1 MTVRQHVDDRHQMI
15 QSEILRMWGI
25 AGDMVRLAV
34 EAVISGDTELARRVI
49 EMDDEVDAIEKNT
62 LDETVRA
69 VALEAPVA
77 SDLRM
82 LVCTLGVVGEVEKV
96 ADDAVKL
103 ARRSTKLSG
112 HFPAEMK
119 LALFQLGEEARRMF
133 ASSMR
138 LYVEYAPELAS
149 EIVSSDVAVD
159 GQYVRARNRVF
170 DLIRE
175 SPQETE
181 HLVRTIEAFHALEH
195 VADHAVEIASRI
207 RIHHEH

>member
-1 MTVRQHVDDRHQMI
+1 MTVRQHVDDRHQLI

-34 EAVISGDTELARRVI
+34 EAVISGDTETARRVI
-49 EMDDEVDAIEKNT
+49 EMDDEVDAIEKST
-62 LDETVRA
+62 LNETVRA
-69 VALEAPVA
+69 VGLEAPVA

-82 LVCTLGVVGEVEKV
+82 LVCTLGVIGEVEKV

-119 LALFQLGEEARRMF
+119 LALHQLGEEARRMF
-133 ASSMR
+133 ASAMR
-138 LYVEYAPELAS
+138 LYVEYSAELAT
-149 EIVSSDVAVD
+149 EIVSSDEAVD
-159 GQYVRARNRVF
+159 GQYVQARDRVF

-195 VADHAVEIASRI
+195 VADHAVEIASRL
-207 RIHHEH
+207 RMHHER

>member
-1 MTVRQHVDDRHQMI
+1 MTVRQRLDDRHQHI
-15 QSEILRMWGI
+15 QADILRMGGI
-25 AGDMVRLAV
+25 AAEMVRLAV
-34 EAVISGDTELARRVI
+34 EAVISGNSELAKTVI
-49 EMDDEVDAIEKNT
+49 DMDDEVDSLEKAT
-62 LDETVRA
+62 LNETVRA

-82 LVCTLGVVGEVEKV
+82 LVCTLGVIGEIEKI

-103 ARRSTKLSG
+103 ARRSTKLTG

-119 LALFQLGEEARRMF
+119 LALHQLGEEARKVF
-133 ASSMR
+133 AASLR
-138 LYVEYAPELAS
+138 LYVEYSPELAKDT
-149 EIVSSDVAVD
+149 ISSDEEID

-195 VADHAVEIASRI
+195 VADHAVEIASRL
-207 RIHHEH
+207 RMHHEP